1 MLPFIENVGKDYIFL
16 FSYICILE
24 EYMKITEAGG
34 HSWTD
39 GEQNFPE
46 WNVSLSIFSFSL
58 ILESYEYITYLN
70 WVKLHMLKGRR

>member
-34 HSWTD
+34 HSRTD

-46 WNVSLSIFSFSL
+46 
-58 ILESYEYITYLN
+58 
-70 WVKLHMLKGRR
+70 

>member
-34 HSWTD
+34 HRLNRW
-39 GEQNFPE
+39 GIE
-46 WNVSLSIFSFSL
+46 LSRMKRFTVYLF
-58 ILESYEYITYLN
+58 ILFDLRIL
-70 WVKLHMLKGRR
+70 